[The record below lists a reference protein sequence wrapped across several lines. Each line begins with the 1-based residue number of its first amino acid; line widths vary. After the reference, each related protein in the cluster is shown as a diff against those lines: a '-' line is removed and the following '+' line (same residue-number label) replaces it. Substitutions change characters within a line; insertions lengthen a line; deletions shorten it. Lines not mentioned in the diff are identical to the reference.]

1 MSLAFKIQHDSE
13 TTVYVWEITEALEE
27 LMALVVLRP
36 ESEVRFSGMKSET
49 HRRGFLSVRML
60 LLEAGYTDFDLFY
73 DANGK
78 PHLRDGSFISI
89 THSFEYAGIIVSSK
103 NVGID
108 IEMQREKIVRIAG
121 KFCNAGELEGLSGV
135 LSERIRELTVI
146 WGAKEAM
153 YKMCDSRSLSFK
165 RDMEVMPFGLLDER
179 GVSVVRSACGFQ
191 SDFSFWFVELNGF
204 TVVYA
209 V

>member
-1 MSLAFKIQHDSE
+1 MPLAFKIQHDSE
-13 TTVYVWEITEALEE
+13 TTVYVWEITEALVE
-27 LMALVVLRP
+27 LMALVALRP
-36 ESEVRFSGMKSET
+36 ESEVRFAGMKSEA

-60 LLEAGYTDFDLFY
+60 LLEAGYTDFDLYY
-73 DANGK
+73 DESGK

-121 KFCNAGELEGLSGV
+121 KFCNVGELEGLSGV

-153 YKMCDSRSLSFK
+153 YKMCNSRSLSFK
-165 RDMEVMPFGLLDER
+165 NDMEVMPFNLSDKSGF
-179 GVSVVRSACGFQ
+179 SVVRSNCGFK
-191 SDFSFWFVELNGF
+191 SDFSFWFLEHQGF
-204 TVVYA
+204 TIVYA
-209 V
+209 K

>member
-135 LSERIRELTVI
+135 FSERIRELTVI

>member
-1 MSLAFKIQHDSE
+1 MPLAFKIQHDSE

-27 LMALVVLRP
+27 LMALVALRP
-36 ESEVRFSGMKSET
+36 ESEVRFAGMKSEA

-60 LLEAGYTDFDLFY
+60 LLEAGYTDFDLYY
-73 DANGK
+73 DESGK

-89 THSFEYAGIIVSSK
+89 THSFEYAGIIISSK

-108 IEMQREKIVRIAG
+108 IEMQREKIERIAS
-121 KFCNAGELEGLSGV
+121 KFSNVRELDGLSSV
-135 LSERIRELTVI
+135 SSERIRELTVI

-153 YKMCDSRSLSFK
+153 YKMCNSRSLSFK
-165 RDMEVMPFGLLDER
+165 KDMEVMPFDLLDKS
-179 GVSVVRSACGFQ
+179 GSSVVRSNCGYQ
-191 SDFSFWFVELNGF
+191 ADFTFWFIELNGF